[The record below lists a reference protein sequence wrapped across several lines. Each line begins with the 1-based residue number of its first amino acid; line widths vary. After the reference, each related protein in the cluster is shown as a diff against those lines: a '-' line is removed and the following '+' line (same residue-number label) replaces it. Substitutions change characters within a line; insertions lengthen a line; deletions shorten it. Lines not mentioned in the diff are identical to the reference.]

1 MSGVR
6 TAEDSPSRPSPSFES
21 YGGAAASN
29 YERYFVPALA
39 APLAIDLVDAA
50 SLTPGER
57 VLDLA
62 CGTGVVARVAAERLG
77 TATIAAADVNPAM
90 IEVARSIEAG
100 SPIRWHQAR
109 AEALPF
115 ADAAFDTVLCQMG
128 LQFFSD
134 KLLALSE
141 ARRVLRAGGR
151 FLASVP
157 APIPSV
163 FAILTEQFERH
174 GLQSAAGFVRQVFSL
189 GDAQFEELLNRAG
202 FADISVTASEKV
214 LKLPAPDDFLW
225 QYVTST
231 PLGAAFADLDDTER
245 RDFARDVV
253 EEWGSLVKQRSL
265 VLDLRLVLASA
276 VTPSQGAGR
285 LDE

>member
-1 MSGVR
+1 MGAVR
-6 TAEDSPSRPSPSFES
+6 PAKELSEGLFPSFES
-21 YGGAAASN
+21 YGGAAPSN
-29 YERYFVPALA
+29 YERYFVPAVA
-39 APLAIDLVDAA
+39 APLAGDLVDAA

-77 TATIAAADVNPAM
+77 TATVEAADVNSGM
-90 IEVARSIEAG
+90 IDVARSIQA
-100 SPIRWHQAR
+100 SPTISWHRAS

-115 ADAAFDTVLCQMG
+115 ADGDFDTVLCQMG

-151 FLASVP
+151 FLATVP
-157 APIPSV
+157 SPIPSL
-163 FAILTEQFERH
+163 FTILAKRLERH
-174 GLQSAAGFVRQVFSL
+174 GQQSAAEFVRQVFSL
-189 GDAQFEELLNRAG
+189 GDVQLEELLNGAG
-202 FADISVTASEKV
+202 FVDVSVTATDRV
-214 LKLPAPDDFLW
+214 LRLPAPDDFLW

-231 PLGAAFADLDDTER
+231 PLGALFAELDDTEQ

-253 EEWGSLVKQRSL
+253 AEWHPFVQRDSL
-265 VLDLRLVLASA
+265 VLDLCLLQASA
-276 VTPSQGAGR
+276 VAP
-285 LDE
+285 

>member
-1 MSGVR
+1 MSAIR
-6 TAEDSPSRPSPSFES
+6 TARDSSYRLSPSFES
-21 YGGAAASN
+21 YGGAAPRN
-29 YERYFVPALA
+29 YERYFVPAVA

-57 VLDLA
+57 LLDLA

-77 TATIAAADVNPAM
+77 TATIEAADVNPAM
-90 IEVARSIEAG
+90 IEVARSIEAS
-100 SPIRWHQAR
+100 SPISWHRAN

-115 ADAAFDTVLCQMG
+115 AGAAFDTVLCQMG

-141 ARRVLRAGGR
+141 VRRVMRARGR

-157 APIPSV
+157 SPIPSL
-163 FAILTEQFERH
+163 FAILAEQLERH
-174 GLQSAAGFVRQVFSL
+174 GQQSAAGFVRQVFSL
-189 GDAQFEELLNRAG
+189 GDAQLEDLLDRAG
-202 FADISVTASEKV
+202 FAGISVTASEKV
-214 LKLPAPDDFLW
+214 LGLPAPHHFLW

-231 PLGAAFADLDDTER
+231 PLGAVFADLDDTER

-253 EEWGSLVKQRSL
+253 EEWGSFVKRGAL

-276 VTPSQGAGR
+276 IAP
-285 LDE
+285 